1 MRSGSARRA
10 RRAVFLLATAGLG
23 LQFGIGDLSAQVTA
37 PNPTFT
43 WQVVVNNGVVVP
55 GDTRSFNSYNQPSVN
70 VDGLVVFRARS
81 KGGASGQPAHG
92 VYLRDMALKT
102 NVVRL
107 FDRRTLVPDPN
118 NLGAAFTEPPSFPRI
133 DMWSATAASR
143 ANHRPTWRYLLTD
156 GTESRAGTSGIYTNP
171 FGELM
176 TGASVLGAVPTF
188 GFFAVPDID
197 GLRFDV
203 FPGAPAVTDTNTIV
217 FKGNYTQASVAHT
230 GVYYREL
237 ADAPAGGAAPAVVI
251 ANTETLIP
259 GSRTPFGSTAPPS
272 AAGRRAVFAGFDNE
286 EHPTKGGIYL
296 APLDDHSKRR
306 LTALVG
312 IGDPVPGER
321 KRVVF
326 NRLGEG
332 VSFDGRFVAFWGAWG
347 SEVRSLTL
355 YCGEEGNAERVA
367 YCLQQYPAG
376 FTTTVPKH
384 QGIFVHD
391 IRNGRTV
398 AVAKTGANFDDFL
411 YWNFSGMVPGTGSSD
426 DDGEPAR
433 WRAATFVAVSG
444 LVDGK
449 LTDANYHVAFKGRR
463 VEGVAGDSV
472 DGIYLAAGP
481 GTTSFAVVCQTGMDG
496 TLFDAAAIDPLSQ
509 TPLPVTTVG
518 IERDGFRGRW
528 LTINASMGTEDA
540 GWAGIYLTGVP
551 ERWLG
556 RTSS

>member
-1 MRSGSARRA
+1 MRSGPARLALRA
-10 RRAVFLLATAGLG
+10 AFLLATAGLG

-37 PNPTFT
+37 PSPIFN

-55 GDTRSFNSYNQPSVN
+55 GDTRKFNSYNQPSVN

-81 KGGASGQPAHG
+81 KGGVSGQPAHG

-102 NVVRL
+102 DVTRL
-107 FDRRTLVPDPN
+107 FDRRSPVPAPN
-118 NLGAAFTEPPSFPRI
+118 NLGVTFTEPPSFPRI

-143 ANHRPTWRYLLTD
+143 GNHKPVWTYLLPD
-156 GTESRAGTSGIYTNP
+156 GTETRAGTSGIYTNP
-171 FGELM
+171 FGALIP
-176 TGASVLGAVPTF
+176 GASVLGVVPEF

-217 FKGNYTQASVAHT
+217 FKGNYTQSAVAHT

-237 ADAPAGGAAPAVVI
+237 ADAPAGGAAPSVVI

-296 APLDDHSKRR
+296 APLDGGSNPR
-306 LTALVG
+306 LTALVR
-312 IGDPVPGER
+312 IGGPVPGER
-321 KRVVF
+321 KGVTF

-347 SEVRSLTL
+347 NDVRSLTMF
-355 YCGEEGNAERVA
+355 CGTEGNADRVA
-367 YCLQQYPAG
+367 YCLQQHPAG
-376 FTTTVPKH
+376 FTTTVPVH

-391 IRNGRTV
+391 TRNGQTT
-398 AVAKTGANFDDFL
+398 AVAKTPKFDDFL

-433 WRAATFVAVSG
+433 WRNATFVAVSG

-449 LTDANYHVAFKGRR
+449 LTDATYHVVFKARR
-463 VEGVAGDSV
+463 VAGVAGDSV

-481 GTTSFAVVCQTGMDG
+481 GTRSFAVVCQTGMDG
-496 TLFDAAAIDPLSQ
+496 TLFDAAAVDPL
-509 TPLPVTTVG
+509 TLAPLPVTAVG

-551 ERWLG
+551 ER
-556 RTSS
+556 

>member
-1 MRSGSARRA
+1 MPSGPARRA
-10 RRAVFLLATAGLG
+10 LRAALLVVTAGLG
-23 LQFGIGDLSAQVTA
+23 LQFGIRDLSAQVTA
-37 PNPTFT
+37 PTPIVE
-43 WQVVVNNGVVVP
+43 WQVVVNNGATVP

-81 KGGASGQPAHG
+81 KGGISGQPAHG
-92 VYLRDMALKT
+92 VYMRDMAVKT
-102 NVVRL
+102 GVTRL
-107 FDRRTLVPDPN
+107 FDRQTPVPAPN
-118 NLGAAFTEPPSFPRI
+118 NLGVTLTEPPSFPRI
-133 DMWSATAASR
+133 DMWSGTAASR
-143 ANHRPTWRYLLTD
+143 GNHQPAWRYLLGD

-171 FGELM
+171 FGDLM
-176 TGASVLGAVPTF
+176 TGASTLGVVPGF
-188 GFFAVPDID
+188 GFFAVPDND

-217 FKGNYTQASVAHT
+217 FKGNYTQSAVAHT
-230 GVYYREL
+230 GVYYRDL
-237 ADAPAGGAAPAVVI
+237 ADAPGGGAAPAVVI

-296 APLDDHSKRR
+296 APLDGRSNPR
-306 LTALVG
+306 LTALVR
-312 IGDPVPGER
+312 IGGPVPGER
-321 KRVVF
+321 KGVTF

-347 SEVRSLTL
+347 SDVRSLTM
-355 YCGEEGNAERVA
+355 YCGEEGNTDRVA

-376 FTTTVPKH
+376 FTTTVPVH
-384 QGIFVHD
+384 QGMFVHD
-391 IRNGRTV
+391 TRNGKTT
-398 AVAKTGANFDDFL
+398 AVARTPGNFVDFL
-411 YWNFSGMVPGTGSSD
+411 YWNFSGMVPGTSASD

-463 VEGVAGDSV
+463 VERGAVDPV
-472 DGIYLAAGP
+472 DGIYLVPGP
-481 GTTSFAVVCQTGMDG
+481 GTTAFAVVCQAGMDG
-496 TLFDAAAIDPLSQ
+496 TWLDAAAVEPLSSA
-509 TPLPVTTVG
+509 PLPVTDVG

-528 LTINASMGTEDA
+528 LTITASMGTEEA
-540 GWAGIYLTGVP
+540 GWAGIYLTGVS
-551 ERWLG
+551 ER
-556 RTSS
+556 